1 MKLHCQDFVFIFI
14 RLISI
19 DLHLTSFPS
28 KPKGKTIMF
37 LLHKSR
43 AFPFL
48 LIIISALISS
58 IDCQATYNSHICLG
72 AANDTASAN
81 FRSNLSALLN
91 SLSSKATLNSFYN
104 DSSNGIYNL
113 YLCRGDVSSSTCQF
127 CVDTAVQEIQQH
139 CPSNKSAI
147 IWYDQCMLRYSDTNF
162 FGVAQTFP
170 RVLMWNVQNTTSPD
184 ETNYGALGLIYSLID
199 SVPSTENMFGTDE
212 SGTAKGT
219 QKRYALVQ
227 CTRDINSSSCTSCL
241 GQLSDAVTTCCQGKI
256 GWRILAP
263 SCNLRYEQTPFFE
276 QQSPPPQTPLPAA
289 PQPVPNNGKGGSNT
303 TIVAIVIAVS
313 SVVVLGALLGFWY
326 YSCYRKRRRHSEGE
340 TSQVILLG
348 NLEGSNRKQLMDGE
362 MHISNDDHNG
372 EVHYFNL
379 STIKAVTNNFS
390 LANKLGEGGF
400 GPVYK
405 GKLPDGQEI
414 AVKRLSM
421 TSKQGLDE
429 FRNEVMVIVKLQHK
443 NLVRLLGYCMEGDE
457 KLLIYEYLA
466 NTSLDAFLFDPK
478 RSREL
483 DWAKRANIITG
494 TARGLLYLH
503 EDSRLKIIHRDMK
516 ASNVLLDDE
525 MNPKISDFGTAR
537 IFGGNQL
544 EANTDRVVGT
554 YGYMAPEYALE
565 GVISI
570 KSDVYSFG
578 ILMLEIISGKKNRGF
593 YNPEHDPSLLLHAWK
608 LWNEGKGENLIDPNI
623 VHSCPRSE
631 ALRWIHIALLC
642 VQDDPAQRPTMSS
655 VVLMLGSKSVNLPQP
670 STAPYSMG
678 IFTTMSDQSSI
689 SGTGT
694 GFLTSDRSTASV
706 SR

>member
-1 MKLHCQDFVFIFI
+1 MAMESSRLLYLFLSVLIGLVAFTTAQPEFFLHSCYNT
-14 RLISI
+14 RNY
-19 DLHLTSFPS
+19 TS
-28 KPKGKTIMF
+28 
-37 LLHKSR
+37 
-43 AFPFL
+43 
-48 LIIISALISS
+48 
-58 IDCQATYNSHICLG
+58 NSVYQ
-72 AANDTASAN
+72 
-81 FRSNLSALLN
+81 SNLN
-91 SLSSKATLNSFYN
+91 SLLSSV
-104 DSSNGIYNL
+104 SSNINITYGFYGLSFGQDPDRAYAIA
-113 YLCRGDVSSSTCQF
+113 LCRGDVLLDDCRS
-127 CVDTAVQEIQQH
+127 CVNDSARRILQD
-139 CPSNKSAI
+139 CPNQKEAIGWYDNCMIRYSNKSIFSVMEDWPRLALLNVNNVTSI
-147 IWYDQCMLRYSDTNF
+147 DQFNQVLRTLMDRLRSEASSGSSLRKFATGEAPGPDFLTIYAL
-162 FGVAQTFP
+162 AQCTLDLSGQHATIAWIRQLDISQAVGKLSNGQDIAVKRLSMGSGQGELEFKNE
-170 RVLMWNVQNTTSPD
+170 VLLLAKLQHRNLVRLQGFCLEGN
-184 ETNYGALGLIYSLID
+184 ERLLIY
-199 SVPSTENMFGTDE
+199 EF
-212 SGTAKGT
+212 
-219 QKRYALVQ
+219 
-227 CTRDINSSSCTSCL
+227 
-241 GQLSDAVTTCCQGKI
+241 
-256 GWRILAP
+256 
-263 SCNLRYEQTPFFE
+263 
-276 QQSPPPQTPLPAA
+276 
-289 PQPVPNNGKGGSNT
+289 VPNRSLDYFLFEGKGGSNT

-400 GPVYK
+400 GPVT
-405 GKLPDGQEI
+405 
-414 AVKRLSM
+414 RLSM

-608 LWNEGKGENLIDPNI
+608 LWNEGKGEDLIDPNI